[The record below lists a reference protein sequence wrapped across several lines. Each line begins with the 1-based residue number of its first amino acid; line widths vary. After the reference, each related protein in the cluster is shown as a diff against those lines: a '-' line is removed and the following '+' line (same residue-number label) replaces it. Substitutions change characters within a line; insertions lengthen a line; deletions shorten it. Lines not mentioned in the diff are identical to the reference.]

1 MPRDV
6 EVMGFDNIDF
16 SAVTEPA
23 LSTMEQPVREL
34 GRTAWQMLL
43 QLIEHPGAS
52 RQWVRLETK
61 LIERGT
67 TRRRTAQGGTE

>member
-1 MPRDV
+1 
-6 EVMGFDNIDF
+6 
-16 SAVTEPA
+16 
-23 LSTMEQPVREL
+23 MEQPVREL